1 MPRHLLFLINPISG
15 TASKAGLQELIR
27 QKMEAAGLSYAI
39 RPTVASGDYSY
50 LDNEIGNYSEII
62 ICGGDGTINSVV
74 QGMRHHGLP
83 FGLLPMGSGNGLA
96 LSAGISRNL
105 PTALDVIVSGTPQL
119 TDAFYIAG
127 RFACML
133 SGLGFDAQVAHDFAN
148 AGKRGLTTYVQKI
161 IAGFW
166 SCGTYPFELEHGQ
179 SSLQFDAYFI
189 SIANSNQ
196 FGNQFTIAPRASL
209 HDGLLDVVIMLRQSK
224 WSVLLQ
230 TLLQISG
237 RTQLQSVEQI
247 SADASVL
254 YFQTDKLRIHN
265 TGSAPLH
272 IDGDPAETASV
283 LDVEVIP
290 GAFQLIYPAGM

>member
-15 TASKAGLQELIR
+15 TASKAGLQDLIH
-27 QKMEAAGLSYAI
+27 QKMEAAGLTYAI

-50 LDNEIGNYSEII
+50 LDGEIGHYSEIV

-105 PTALDVIVSGTPQL
+105 PAALDVIVQGQAQP
-119 TDAFYIAG
+119 TDAFYIG
-127 RFACML
+127 DRFACML

-166 SCGTYPFELEHGQ
+166 TCGTFPFTLEHGHN
-179 SSLQFDAYFI
+179 SLQFDAYFI

-209 HDGLLDVVIMLRQSK
+209 HDGLLDVVIMLQQSK

-230 TLLQISG
+230 TLMQVSG
-237 RTQLQSVEQI
+237 LIKLQSVEQI

-254 YFQTDKLRIHN
+254 YFQTNKLRIHN

-272 IDGDPAETASV
+272 IDGDPAETSAV

-290 GAFQLIYPAGM
+290 GAFQLIYPQMA